1 MLISPKQVTH
11 GPTRSPA
18 LSTRPPHLGR
28 STTGRRSEA
37 DTRAPARR
45 AAPAPTA
52 APGRPSRPRH
62 APGHGCRSLP
72 PRRPGLPGRPAWA
85 CRGLP
90 QRVPDHPLL
99 GPERSHPPDHRGR
112 GRRAPVARHAGLA
125 IRLARAV
132 NHAIGRRGAV
142 WGDRYHARALAT
154 PRAVRHA
161 LVYVLMNLLAARVG
175 PPPSLSR
182 SWMTACLPRTVRAEH
197 WLRAVPLRN

>member
-85 CRGLP
+85 GRGLP

-175 PPPSLSR
+175 PPPS
-182 SWMTACLPRTVRAEH
+182 
-197 WLRAVPLRN
+197 